1 MSTTFAIDLP
11 DFVSTSAEQHPRH
24 IEIVAT
30 RDQKRARPRVVY
42 AIVGVCGLFVIL
54 IAQLLLSIWL
64 SDGAYQIASLQQTQ
78 RELLRDQ
85 QTFVE
90 FDNVLQSPQNLARQ
104 AAALGMVTNTGSQG
118 FLSLANG
125 VLRAPTAA
133 TGDTTVAADASALTP
148 NILITPE
155 VLSSGPPAAAGT
167 AAAAASAVGGAAV
180 GAAPAATETPG
191 VSSNAASAATGS
203 STASTSG
210 TAPSGG
216 IPAPVTH

>member
-11 DFVSTSAEQHPRH
+11 DFVSTAAEQLPRH

-42 AIVGVCGLFVIL
+42 AIVGVCGLFAIL

-64 SDGAYQIASLQQTQ
+64 SDGAYQIASLQQSQ

-85 QTFVE
+85 QTLVE

-118 FLSLANG
+118 FLSLSNG

-133 TGDTTVAADASALTP
+133 TGDTTVAANASTLTP
-148 NILITPE
+148 NVLITPD
-155 VLSSGPPAAAGT
+155 VLSFGPQATTAPA
-167 AAAAASAVGGAAV
+167 GGAAV
-180 GAAPAATETPG
+180 GATSTTGASPSASSGAGSPAAK
-191 VSSNAASAATGS
+191 SSSVGS
-203 STASTSG
+203 SGKSPA
-210 TAPSGG
+210 GG